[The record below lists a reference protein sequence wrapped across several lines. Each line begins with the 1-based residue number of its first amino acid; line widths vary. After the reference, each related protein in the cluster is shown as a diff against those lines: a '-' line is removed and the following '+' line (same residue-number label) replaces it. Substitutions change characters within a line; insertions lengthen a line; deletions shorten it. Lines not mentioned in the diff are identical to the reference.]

1 MLGQLPTAG
10 STALSPKDVVRMRE
24 RVNRV
29 LGQNLGYSG
38 IKFYAHQQ
46 SYTTIYHVTQGYF
59 DRRISKRTQTS
70 VEAPVSV
77 AQVPNYERFPRA

>member
-1 MLGQLPTAG
+1 M
-10 STALSPKDVVRMRE
+10 
-24 RVNRV
+24 

-46 SYTTIYHVTQGYF
+46 SYTTIYHVTQVTLIGEF
-59 DRRISKRTQTS
+59 LNGPKLLF
-70 VEAPVSV
+70 EAPVSV